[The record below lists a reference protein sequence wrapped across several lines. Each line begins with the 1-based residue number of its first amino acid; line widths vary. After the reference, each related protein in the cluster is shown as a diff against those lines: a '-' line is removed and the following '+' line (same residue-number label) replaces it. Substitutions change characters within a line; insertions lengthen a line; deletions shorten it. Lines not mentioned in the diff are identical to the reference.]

1 MGLGGGGGAA
11 LGVPHSVGFGD
22 SADGA
27 VRMNQSEPSNV
38 FNPFT
43 VSSLKR

>member
-1 MGLGGGGGAA
+1 MEGESGRGG
-11 LGVPHSVGFGD
+11 LGVPRSVGFGD

-27 VRMNQSEPSNV
+27 VWVNQSEPSNV